1 MSQPFDHT
9 VLIFQTWKELRL
21 PDPAS
26 WSLKWNG
33 TIHVNQR
40 AKMPNTVSANRETC
54 KSAENALAPYYMVT
68 SEEKQIDTHSRMEWQ
83 MYSQIMFGD

>member
-1 MSQPFDHT
+1 M
-9 VLIFQTWKELRL
+9 WNKLRL

-40 AKMPNTVSANRETC
+40 AKLPNRETC
-54 KSAENALAPYYMVT
+54 KSGKNLCAPYYMAT
-68 SEEKQIDTHSRMEWQ
+68 AEEKQIDMHFENGITNVFLWESPR
-83 MYSQIMFGD
+83 G